1 MFTELPE
8 LLTKTLTDERF
19 ELVDKV
25 EDADVCWAVGFN
37 RAAHIKQAQQL
48 DIFVNQFPEDEVL
61 LI

>member
-1 MFTELPE
+1 VFTELPE

-19 ELVDKV
+19 VLVDKV

-48 DIFVNQFPEDEVL
+48 DIFVN
-61 LI
+61 

>member
-48 DIFVNQFPEDEVL
+48 DIFVN
-61 LI
+61 